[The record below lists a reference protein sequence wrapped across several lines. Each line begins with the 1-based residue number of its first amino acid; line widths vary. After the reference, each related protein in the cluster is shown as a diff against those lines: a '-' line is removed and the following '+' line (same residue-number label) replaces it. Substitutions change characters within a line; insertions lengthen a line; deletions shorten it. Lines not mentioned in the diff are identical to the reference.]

1 MPEIT
6 SFTSFKIYV
15 KNIRCQLKNVQDE
28 IHNFKNMGWGAVY
41 QEQKLFQTPA
51 WWLSLPFDSH
61 PFLEGRADGGQD
73 GASPGYY
80 PWRLQ
85 GPALPPSRLQNRKQE
100 QTAACW
106 GAPLLHAELNCLCIS
121 GRADTG
127 LVNVRDRPQALVER
141 GNRPQARARVS
152 ANKGGPGPLS
162 LAHSTPSP
170 EGRLRFHKGM
180 VYFSDSTDVSE
191 W

>member
-1 MPEIT
+1 M
-6 SFTSFKIYV
+6 
-15 KNIRCQLKNVQDE
+15 
-28 IHNFKNMGWGAVY
+28 
-41 QEQKLFQTPA
+41 
-51 WWLSLPFDSH
+51 PFDSH

-100 QTAACW
+100 QTAACR

-191 W
+191 WETEAQPQVGAEGLVPVTKVELWFLFFLPSSFSQAPPPPPGFSSPFCPVLRIWLV